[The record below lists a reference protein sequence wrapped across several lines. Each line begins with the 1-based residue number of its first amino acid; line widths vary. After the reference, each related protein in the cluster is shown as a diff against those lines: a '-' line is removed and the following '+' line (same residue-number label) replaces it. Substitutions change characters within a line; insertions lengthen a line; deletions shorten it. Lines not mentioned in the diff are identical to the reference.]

1 MNRRWTQQEIW
12 DWYNARPWVMG
23 VNYCCSV
30 CAGSELWQDDLHDEV
45 MQTVRRELDLMQE
58 IGINGVR
65 IFLPMNFWYH
75 QRERFFDKLDALLGE
90 LDARGMTLMPV
101 IFDDCIGFNKPE
113 TLTPPLPTGWRP
125 YVIGHHSGQ
134 KANPFTGEKNKMG
147 YCPWDDEENRPV
159 LREYLTALIT
169 RFGKDERIYAW
180 DLWNEPGNTNRD
192 DTSIPYLEEA
202 FALARSLDPVQ
213 PLTAGVWR
221 YYKNPDEPLEKIA
234 LKVVELSDIITFH
247 MYGRF
252 EKVKMVVDH
261 MAQFGRPMMN
271 TEWLNRVLDN
281 MMQDN
286 LPLYHDKRIG
296 SYSWGLVAG
305 KMQHYL
311 PWDNLYIDDPSLP
324 LRRWQHDLFDVYHT
338 PYDPEEIELMKK
350 LSPRNA

>member
-1 MNRRWTQQEIW
+1 MKERWTKEQIW
-12 DWYNARPWVMG
+12 SWYNARPWVMG
-23 VNYCCSV
+23 VNYCISV
-30 CAGSELWQDDLHDEV
+30 CAGNEYWQDDLHEEV
-45 MQTVRRELDLMQE
+45 MHTVRRELDLMQE
-58 IGINGVR
+58 IGVNGVR
-65 IFLPMNFWYH
+65 MFLPMNFWYY
-75 QRERFFDKLDALLGE
+75 QREGFLDKLDALLGE

-101 IFDDCIGFNKPE
+101 VFNDCIGFERPQC
-113 TLTPPLPTGWRP
+113 LMPPLPTGWNP

-134 KANPFTGEKNKMG
+134 KANPFTGDKTRMG
-147 YCPWDDEENRPV
+147 YCPWDDAENRPI

-169 RFGKDERIYAW
+169 RFGRDERIYAW

-192 DTSIPYLEEA
+192 DASIPYIEEA

-221 YYKNPDEPLEKIA
+221 YYKNPGEPLEKIA
-234 LKVVELSDIITFH
+234 QKVVELSDIITFH

-252 EKVKMVVDH
+252 EKVKKVVDYLE
-261 MAQFGRPMMN
+261 QFGRPMMN

-311 PWDNLYIDDPSLP
+311 PWDNLYTDDPTLP

-338 PYDPEEIELMKK
+338 PYDPEEIELMKR
-350 LSPRNA
+350 LSPAKA